1 MSPVY
6 LLWGMLIGLVMAA
19 HIGPVNIICIR
30 RALTKGPKNGFV
42 VGTGAAFADGLFGA
56 LAAFGLAGLTTF
68 IEEFNVWFQVIGGI
82 ALIVIALKLWFSHP
96 HIDDIRDTYK
106 DRTKAAI
113 GTFLLTM
120 SNPLT
125 VLGFVAIFVSMGLG
139 EMGNN
144 YFNASFISLGIFIG
158 SCLWWAIISNVSA
171 KIGKGITDKGLEKIN
186 KILAVII
193 MLFGLSAF
201 IKNLSFLL

>member
-1 MSPVY
+1 
-6 LLWGMLIGLVMAA
+6 MAA
-19 HIGPVNIICIR
+19 PIGPVNIICIR

-42 VGTGAAFADGLFGA
+42 VGTGAAFADGLFGS

-68 IEEFNVWFQVIGGI
+68 IEEFNIWFQVIGGV
-82 ALIVIALKLWFSHP
+82 ALIVIALKLWYSQP
-96 HIDDIRDTYK
+96 HIDDIKDTYK
-106 DRTKAAI
+106 DRIKAAF
-113 GTFLLTM
+113 GTFLLTL

-144 YFNASFISLGIFIG
+144 YFNASFISFGIFMG
-158 SCLWWAIISNVSA
+158 SCFWWAIVSNVSA
-171 KIGKGITDKGLEKIN
+171 TLSKGITDKGLEKIN
-186 KILAVII
+186 KFSAIII
-193 MLFGLSAF
+193 MSFGLAAF